1 MHLTGNYFNMICN
14 TTRDQQD
21 YSMSDQFQAYQ
32 IGKNDEGQR
41 CSLVQLDEGD
51 LMEGDVTVRVEYTT
65 LNYKDG
71 LALTGRSPIIRKFPL
86 TPGIDF
92 SGSVIES
99 SHADFK
105 KGDLVVLNGFGV
117 GEAHS
122 GGYAQKARVSG
133 DWLVPLPEGVDTRHA
148 MAIGTAGYTAML
160 SVMALEDHGLQPGD
174 GDILVTGASGGVG
187 SVALAVLSRLGYRVV
202 ATTGRM
208 HEKEFLVGLGAADVL
223 DRADFAEKARALG
236 RETWAGA
243 IDVAGGNTLANV
255 LSQLKSGGAAAIC
268 GLAESMNL
276 PTTVAPFILRGVA
289 MYGIDSVMAPIARR
303 KQAWQRLAADLDPG
317 LLDDLSFDLDF
328 FDLPQAAADILDGK
342 IRGRAV
348 VKVP

>member
-1 MHLTGNYFNMICN
+1 MA
-14 TTRDQQD
+14 
-21 YSMSDQFQAYQ
+21 DQFQAYQ
-32 IGKNDEGQR
+32 IGKSDDGQR
-41 CSLVQLDEGD
+41 CALTQLDDSD

-92 SGSVIES
+92 SGTVIDS

-105 KGDLVVLNGFGV
+105 DGDQVILNGFGV
-117 GEAHS
+117 GEVHS

-133 DWLVPLPEGVDTRHA
+133 DWLVPLPDGLDMRQA

-160 SVMALEDHGLQPGD
+160 SVMALEQHGIKPGD

-187 SVALAVLSRLGYRVV
+187 SVAVAIMSKLGHRVV

-208 HEKEFLVGLGAADVL
+208 NEKDFLTGLGAADVL
-223 DRADFAEKARALG
+223 DRADFSDKARPLG
-236 RETWAGA
+236 KELWRGA

-255 LSQLKSGGAAAIC
+255 LSQLSYGGAAAIC

-276 PTTVAPFILRGVA
+276 PTTVAPFILRGIS
-289 MYGIDSVMAPIARR
+289 MYGIDSVMAPIAKR
-303 KQAWQRLAADLDPG
+303 KIAWQRLASDLDLA
-317 LLDDLSFDLDF
+317 LLDELCFDLDF
-328 FDLPQAAADILDGK
+328 ADLPQAAEDILAGK
-342 IRGRAV
+342 IRGRPV
-348 VKVP
+348 VKLP

>member
-1 MHLTGNYFNMICN
+1 
-14 TTRDQQD
+14 
-21 YSMSDQFQAYQ
+21 MSEQFQAYQ
-32 IGKNDEGQR
+32 IGKSDEGQR
-41 CSLVQLDEGD
+41 CVLTQLNDSD
-51 LMEGDVTVRVEYTT
+51 LMEGDVTVDVEYTT

-71 LALTGRSPIIRKFPL
+71 LALTGRSPIIRRFPL

-92 SGSVIES
+92 SGTVSES
-99 SHADFK
+99 SHSGFSV
-105 KGDLVVLNGFGV
+105 GDRVILNGFGV
-117 GEAHS
+117 GEGHS

-133 DWLVPLPEGVDTRHA
+133 DWLVALPEGLDLRHA

-160 SVMALEDHGLQPGD
+160 SIMALEDHGINPGD

-187 SVALAVLSRLGYRVV
+187 SVAVAILNRLGHRVV

-208 HEKEFLVGLGAADVL
+208 NEKEFLVGLGAADVL
-223 DRADFAEKARALG
+223 DRADFAEKARPLG
-236 RETWAGA
+236 KELWAGA

-255 LSQLKSGGAAAIC
+255 LSQLKYGGAAAIC

-276 PTTVAPFILRGVA
+276 PTTVAPFILRGIS
-289 MYGIDSVMAPIARR
+289 MYGIDSVNAPISKR
-303 KQAWQRLAADLDPG
+303 KIAWQRLASDLDLG
-317 LLDDLSFDLDF
+317 LLDSLSFDLDF
-328 FDLPQAAADILDGK
+328 ADLPQAAEDILAGK

>member
-1 MHLTGNYFNMICN
+1 MLE
-14 TTRDQQD
+14 
-21 YSMSDQFQAYQ
+21 QFQAYQ
-32 IGKNDEGQR
+32 VGKNDEGQR
-41 CSLVQLDEGD
+41 CVLTQLNDSD
-51 LMEGDVTVRVEYTT
+51 LMDGDVTVQVEYTT

-92 SGSVIES
+92 SGTVTES
-99 SHADFK
+99 SHAEFSV
-105 KGDLVVLNGFGV
+105 GDRVILNGFGV
-117 GEAHS
+117 GEEHS
-122 GGYAQKARVSG
+122 GGYAQKARVNG
-133 DWLVPLPEGVDTRHA
+133 DWLVPLPDGLDPRHA

-160 SVMALEDHGLQPGD
+160 SIMALEGHGIEPGE

-187 SVALAVLSRLGYRVV
+187 SVAVAILSRLGHRVV

-208 HEKEFLVGLGAADVL
+208 NEKDFLTGLGAADVL
-223 DRADFAEKARALG
+223 DRAGFADNARPLG
-236 RETWAGA
+236 KELWTGA

-255 LSQLKSGGAAAIC
+255 LSQLKRGGAAAIC

-276 PTTVAPFILRGVA
+276 PTTVAPFILRGIS
-289 MYGIDSVMAPIARR
+289 MYGIDSVMAPIAKR
-303 KQAWQRLAADLDPG
+303 KIAWQRLASDLDLN
-317 LLDDLSFDLDF
+317 LLDSLSFDLDF
-328 FDLPQAAADILDGK
+328 ADLPQAAEDILAGK

>member
-1 MHLTGNYFNMICN
+1 MA
-14 TTRDQQD
+14 
-21 YSMSDQFQAYQ
+21 DQFQAYQ
-32 IGKNDEGQR
+32 IGKNDDGQR
-41 CSLVQLDEGD
+41 CVLTQLDDSD

-92 SGSVIES
+92 SGTVIAS

-105 KGDLVVLNGFGV
+105 DGDQVILNGFGV
-117 GEAHS
+117 GEVHS
-122 GGYAQKARVSG
+122 GGFAQKARVSG
-133 DWLVPLPEGVDTRHA
+133 DWLVPLPDGLDMRQA

-160 SVMALEDHGLQPGD
+160 SVMALEQHGIKPGD

-187 SVALAVLSRLGYRVV
+187 SVAVAILSKLGHRVV

-208 HEKEFLVGLGAADVL
+208 NEKDFLTGLGAADVL
-223 DRADFAEKARALG
+223 DRADFADKARPLG
-236 RETWAGA
+236 KELWSGA

-255 LSQLKSGGAAAIC
+255 LSQLRYGGAAAIC

-276 PTTVAPFILRGVA
+276 PTTVAPFILRGIS
-289 MYGIDSVMAPIARR
+289 MYGIDSVMAPIAKR
-303 KQAWQRLAADLDPG
+303 KIAWQRLASDLDLA
-317 LLDDLSFDLDF
+317 LLDELCFDLDF
-328 FDLPQAAADILDGK
+328 ADLPQAAEDILAGK

-348 VKVP
+348 VRLP

>member
-1 MHLTGNYFNMICN
+1 
-14 TTRDQQD
+14 
-21 YSMSDQFQAYQ
+21 MSEQFQGYQ
-32 IGKNDEGQR
+32 IGKNDAGQR
-41 CSLVQLDEGD
+41 CTLTQLNDND

-92 SGSVIES
+92 SGTVIES
-99 SHADFK
+99 SHADFAE
-105 KGDLVVLNGFGV
+105 GDRVILNGFGV
-117 GEAHS
+117 GEGHS

-133 DWLVPLPEGVDTRHA
+133 DWLVPVPAGLDTRHA

-160 SVMALEDHGLQPGD
+160 SVMALEDHGINPGD

-187 SVALAVLSRLGYRVV
+187 SIALAILSKLGHRVV

-208 HEKEFLVGLGAADVL
+208 QERDFLTGLGAADVL
-223 DRADFAEKARALG
+223 DRAGFAEKARPLG
-236 RETWAGA
+236 RELWRGA

-255 LSQLKSGGAAAIC
+255 LSQLSYGGAAAIC

-276 PTTVAPFILRGVA
+276 PTTVAPFILRGIS
-289 MYGIDSVMAPIARR
+289 MYGIDSVMAPIAKR
-303 KQAWQRLAADLDPG
+303 KIAWQRLASDLDLK
-317 LLDDLSFDLDF
+317 LLDELSFDLDF
-328 FDLPQAAADILDGK
+328 NDLPQAAEDILAGK

-348 VKVP
+348 VKLP

>member
-1 MHLTGNYFNMICN
+1 MA
-14 TTRDQQD
+14 
-21 YSMSDQFQAYQ
+21 DQFQAYQ
-32 IGKNDEGQR
+32 IGKSDDGQR
-41 CSLVQLDEGD
+41 CALTQLDDSD

-92 SGSVIES
+92 SGTVIDS

-105 KGDLVVLNGFGV
+105 DGDQVILNGFGV
-117 GEAHS
+117 GEVHS

-133 DWLVPLPEGVDTRHA
+133 NWLVPLPDGLDMRQA

-160 SVMALEDHGLQPGD
+160 SVMALEQHGIKPGD

-187 SVALAVLSRLGYRVV
+187 SVAVAIMSKLGHRVV

-208 HEKEFLVGLGAADVL
+208 NEKDFLTD
-223 DRADFAEKARALG
+223 KARPLG
-236 RETWAGA
+236 KELWRGA

-255 LSQLKSGGAAAIC
+255 LSQLSYGGAAAIC

-276 PTTVAPFILRGVA
+276 PTTVAPFILRGIS
-289 MYGIDSVMAPIARR
+289 MYGIDSVMAPIAKR
-303 KQAWQRLAADLDPG
+303 KIAWQRLASDLDLA
-317 LLDDLSFDLDF
+317 LLDELCFDLDF
-328 FDLPQAAADILDGK
+328 ADLPRAAEDILAGK

-348 VKVP
+348 VKLP

>member
-1 MHLTGNYFNMICN
+1 
-14 TTRDQQD
+14 
-21 YSMSDQFQAYQ
+21 MSGQFQAYQ
-32 IGKNDEGQR
+32 IGKSDEGQR
-41 CSLVQLDEGD
+41 CVLTQLSDSD
-51 LMEGDVTVRVEYTT
+51 LMEGDVTVDVEYTT

-92 SGSVIES
+92 SGTVAES
-99 SHADFK
+99 SHSDFST
-105 KGDLVVLNGFGV
+105 GDRVILNGFGV
-117 GEAHS
+117 GEGHS

-133 DWLVPLPEGVDTRHA
+133 DWLVALPEGLDTRHA

-160 SVMALEDHGLQPGD
+160 SIMALEDHGINPGD

-187 SVALAVLSRLGYRVV
+187 SVAVAILNRLGHRVV

-208 HEKEFLVGLGAADVL
+208 NEKEFLVGLGAADVL
-223 DRADFAEKARALG
+223 DRADFAEKARPLG
-236 RETWAGA
+236 KELWAGA

-255 LSQLKSGGAAAIC
+255 LSQLKYGGAAAIC

-276 PTTVAPFILRGVA
+276 PTTVAPFILRGIS
-289 MYGIDSVMAPIARR
+289 MYGIDSVNAPISKR
-303 KQAWQRLAADLDPG
+303 KIAWQRLASDLDLN
-317 LLDDLSFDLDF
+317 LLDSLSFDLDF
-328 FDLPQAAADILDGK
+328 TDLPQAAEDILDGK

>member
-1 MHLTGNYFNMICN
+1 
-14 TTRDQQD
+14 
-21 YSMSDQFQAYQ
+21 MSDQFQAYQ

-41 CSLVQLDEGD
+41 CSLVQLGDGD

-71 LALTGRSPIIRKFPL
+71 LALTGRSPVIRKFPL

-99 SHADFK
+99 GHDDFGE
-105 KGDLVVLNGFGV
+105 GDQVILNGFGV

-122 GGYAQKARVSG
+122 GGYAQKARVNG
-133 DWLVPLPEGVDTRHA
+133 DWLVPLPGGLDTRHA

-160 SVMALEDHGLQPGD
+160 SVLALEDHGLQPGD

-187 SVALAVLSRLGYRVV
+187 SVAVAMLSKLGYRVV
-202 ATTGRM
+202 AVTGRM
-208 HEKEFLVGLGAADVL
+208 HERDFLTGLGAADVL
-223 DRADFAEKARALG
+223 DRADFAEKARPLG
-236 RETWAGA
+236 REMWAGA

-255 LSQLKSGGAAAIC
+255 LSQIRYGGAVAIC

-303 KQAWQRLAADLDPG
+303 KQAWQRLASDLDLD
-317 LLDDLSFDLDF
+317 LLDELSFDLDF
-328 FDLPQAAADILDGK
+328 ADLPQAAVDILDGK

>member
-1 MHLTGNYFNMICN
+1 MA
-14 TTRDQQD
+14 
-21 YSMSDQFQAYQ
+21 DQFQAYQ
-32 IGKNDEGQR
+32 IGKSDNGQR
-41 CSLVQLDEGD
+41 CVLAQLDDSD

-92 SGSVIES
+92 SGTVIDS

-105 KGDLVVLNGFGV
+105 DGDQVILNGFGV
-117 GEAHS
+117 GEVHS

-133 DWLVPLPEGVDTRHA
+133 DWLVPLPDGLDMRQA

-160 SVMALEDHGLQPGD
+160 SIMALEQHGIKPGD

-187 SVALAVLSRLGYRVV
+187 SVAVAIMSKLGHRVV

-208 HEKEFLVGLGAADVL
+208 NEKDFLTGLGAADVL
-223 DRADFAEKARALG
+223 DRADFSDKARPLG
-236 RETWAGA
+236 KELWRGA

-255 LSQLKSGGAAAIC
+255 LSQLSYGGAAAIC

-276 PTTVAPFILRGVA
+276 PTTVAPFILRGIS
-289 MYGIDSVMAPIARR
+289 MYGIDSVMAPIAKR
-303 KQAWQRLAADLDPG
+303 KIAWQRLASDLDLA
-317 LLDDLSFDLDF
+317 LLDELCFDLDF
-328 FDLPQAAADILDGK
+328 ADLPQAAEDILAGK

-348 VKVP
+348 VKLP

>member
-1 MHLTGNYFNMICN
+1 
-14 TTRDQQD
+14 
-21 YSMSDQFQAYQ
+21 MSEQFQAYQ
-32 IGKNDEGQR
+32 IGKNDDGQR
-41 CSLVQLDEGD
+41 CVLTQLNDDD
-51 LMEGDVTVRVEYTT
+51 LMEGDVTVDVEYTT

-71 LALTGRSPIIRKFPL
+71 LALTGRSAIIRKFPL

-92 SGSVIES
+92 SGTVTASDHAGFSV
-99 SHADFK
+99 
-105 KGDLVVLNGFGV
+105 GDRVILNGFGV
-117 GEAHS
+117 GEVHS

-133 DWLVPLPEGVDTRHA
+133 DWLVPLPQGLDTRQA

-160 SVMALEDHGLQPGD
+160 SVMALEDHGIKPGD

-187 SVALAVLSRLGYRVV
+187 SIAVALLNRLEHRVV

-208 HEKEFLVGLGAADVL
+208 NEKDFLVNLGATDVL
-223 DRADFAEKARALG
+223 DRAGFADKARPLG
-236 RETWAGA
+236 KELWAGA

-255 LSQLKSGGAAAIC
+255 LSQLKYGGAAAIC

-276 PTTVAPFILRGVA
+276 PTTVAPFILRGIS
-289 MYGIDSVMAPIARR
+289 MYGIDSVMAPIEKR
-303 KQAWQRLAADLDPG
+303 KIAWQRLATDLDLG
-317 LLDDLSFDLDF
+317 LLDSLSFDLDF
-328 FDLPQAAADILDGK
+328 GDLPQAAEDILDGK

>member
-1 MHLTGNYFNMICN
+1 MLEN
-14 TTRDQQD
+14 
-21 YSMSDQFQAYQ
+21 FQAHQ
-32 IGKNDEGQR
+32 IGKNDDGQR
-41 CSLVQLDEGD
+41 CTLTELSDSD
-51 LMEGDVTVRVEYTT
+51 LMDGDVTVRVDYTT

-71 LALTGRSPIIRKFPL
+71 LALTGRSPIIRHFPL

-99 SHADFK
+99 SHPDFAA
-105 KGDLVVLNGFGV
+105 GDEVILNGFGV

-133 DWLVPLPEGVDTRHA
+133 DWLVPVPEGLDTRRA

-160 SVMALEDHGLQPGD
+160 CVLALEGHGIKPD
-174 GDILVTGASGGVG
+174 AGDILVTGAAGGVG
-187 SVALAVLSRLGYRVV
+187 SIAVAVLGKLGYRVV
-202 ATTGRM
+202 ASTGRPQ
-208 HEKEFLVGLGAADVL
+208 EADFLRHLGAADIVE
-223 DRADFAEKARALG
+223 RASFAEKARPLA

-255 LSQLKSGGAAAIC
+255 LSQVKRDGAVAIC

-276 PTTVAPFILRGVA
+276 PTSVAPFILRGIA

-303 KQAWQRLAADLDPG
+303 KLAWQRLASDLDLA
-317 LLDDLSFDLDF
+317 LLDELSFDLDF
-328 FDLPQAAADILDGK
+328 ADLPQAASDILDGK

>member
-1 MHLTGNYFNMICN
+1 
-14 TTRDQQD
+14 
-21 YSMSDQFQAYQ
+21 MSERFQAYQ
-32 IGKNDEGQR
+32 VGKSDDGQR
-41 CSLVQLDEGD
+41 CVLTELEDGD
-51 LMEGDVTVRVEYTT
+51 LMEGDVTVRVEYST

-99 SHADFK
+99 DHADFK
-105 KGDLVVLNGFGV
+105 AGDKVILNGFGV
-117 GEAHS
+117 GEVHS

-133 DWLVPLPEGVDTRHA
+133 DWLVPVPEGLDTRRA

-160 SVMALEDHGLQPGD
+160 SVLALEDHGIDTDAGD
-174 GDILVTGASGGVG
+174 MLVTGAAGGVG
-187 SVALAVLSRLGYRVV
+187 SIAVAVLSKLGYRVV
-202 ATTGRM
+202 ASTGRPQ
-208 HEKEFLVGLGAADVL
+208 ETDFLKRLGAAEVV
-223 DRADFAEKARALG
+223 DRARFSEAAKPLG

-255 LSQLKSGGAAAIC
+255 LSQVKRAGAVAAC

-276 PTTVAPFILRGVA
+276 PTSVAPFILRGITL
-289 MYGIDSVMAPIARR
+289 YGIDSVMAPLERR
-303 KQAWQRLAADLDPG
+303 KLAWSRLAADLDKD
-317 LLDDLSFDLDF
+317 LLDELSFDLDF
-328 FDLPQAAADILDGK
+328 NDLPRAGADILDGK

-348 VKVP
+348 VKLP

>member
-1 MHLTGNYFNMICN
+1 
-14 TTRDQQD
+14 
-21 YSMSDQFQAYQ
+21 MSGQFQAYQ
-32 IGKNDEGQR
+32 IGKSDEGQR
-41 CSLVQLDEGD
+41 CVLTQLSDSD
-51 LMEGDVTVRVEYTT
+51 LMEGDVTVDVEYTT

-92 SGSVIES
+92 SGTVSESTHSGFNVGDRVI
-99 SHADFK
+99 
-105 KGDLVVLNGFGV
+105 LNGFGV
-117 GEAHS
+117 GEGHS

-133 DWLVPLPEGVDTRHA
+133 DWLVALPEGLDTRHA

-160 SVMALEDHGLQPGD
+160 SIMALEDHGINPGD

-187 SVALAVLSRLGYRVV
+187 SVAVAILNRLGHRVV

-208 HEKEFLVGLGAADVL
+208 NEKEYLVGLGAADVL
-223 DRADFAEKARALG
+223 DRADFSEKARPLG
-236 RETWAGA
+236 KELWAGA

-255 LSQLKSGGAAAIC
+255 LSQLKYGGAVAIC

-276 PTTVAPFILRGVA
+276 PTTVAPFILRGIS
-289 MYGIDSVMAPIARR
+289 MYGIDSVNAPISKR
-303 KQAWQRLAADLDPG
+303 KIAWQRLASDLDLD
-317 LLDDLSFDLDF
+317 LLDSLSFDLDF
-328 FDLPQAAADILDGK
+328 ADLPQAAEDILAGK